1 MVDKI
6 IQALKKIKTIK
17 DWSLEDKEIRIKFKD
32 TIYYGEDALIDKVMR
47 KYKKVSEICEDYSSI
62 IVRDVV

>member
-1 MVDKI
+1 MVEKI
-6 IQALKKIKTIK
+6 IQALKKIKNIK
-17 DWSLEDKEIRIKFKD
+17 DWSLDNNEICIKFKD

>member
-6 IQALKKIKTIK
+6 IQALKKIKKIK
-17 DWSLEDKEIRIKFKD
+17 NWSLEDNGIRIKFKE

>member
-1 MVDKI
+1 MVEKI
-6 IQALKKIKTIK
+6 IQALKKIKNVK
-17 DWSLEDKEIRIKFKD
+17 AWSLNGNEIHIKFKGQ
-32 TIYYGEDALIDKVMR
+32 IYYGEDALIDKVMR